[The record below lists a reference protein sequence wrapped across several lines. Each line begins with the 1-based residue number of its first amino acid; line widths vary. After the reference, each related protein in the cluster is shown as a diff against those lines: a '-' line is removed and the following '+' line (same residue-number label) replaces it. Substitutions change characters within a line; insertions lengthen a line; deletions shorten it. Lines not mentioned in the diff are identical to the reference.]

1 MGRITLCASL
11 MRTSL
16 SLAAVSL
23 ALATTPA
30 LAAEVPAPA
39 PAAGAEAPAAD
50 ASVDDGGETIVVN
63 AKTTRSATAIPAA
76 EMQKILPGI
85 SPLKAIQS
93 LPGVL
98 YVTADPWGNN
108 EQNAQMFVHG
118 FSAQQLGYTMDGV
131 PLGDQNYGNY
141 NGLSPSR
148 ALISENTG
156 RTVVATGAGE
166 LGVASISNLGGA
178 VEITSRDPSN
188 ERGLEMNHTAGS
200 YGTARTFVRVDSGE
214 FGNGNKLFLSGSRQR
229 ARAWDF
235 AGVQGGYQANGKFI
249 HEDSHGKLT
258 AYFAYSDKIEPNED
272 ATTIYTNPTN
282 AVQAYAPYTRPFTY
296 PSLSAALNYLDASGA
311 VPAVAANNYRNYYS
325 DAQRTDYLGYIKYDV
340 NLSKA
345 VKWSNQF
352 YIHHNDGVG
361 VVAGPITVAGLPS
374 LFAKYFPGQDL
385 KTVFGGSGYA
395 IRTTEYMIHREGI
408 ISDLNI
414 DAGDHQIEAG
424 VWFHH
429 NESSAYRRWYPM
441 NVNTPDAYSPYI
453 RPSGYL
459 ITQYAVEMRTDNLQL
474 HIQDAW
480 RVNSRLNVEAGIK
493 TSAQFANGLFT
504 VQEINTP
511 RPSGRINS
519 TNWFLPSLGANYDLN
534 GSEKVYFNI
543 QKNLRQFQAYGAGG
557 SADPWSTGSQ
567 AAFDYIKSNVR
578 PETAWVYEVGLRS
591 HRNFTGLLSS
601 IDAQINYYHVD
612 FSNRLLALST
622 SGTINTINPSTTAL
636 FNVGGVSTNGVDAAI
651 TLGFGQHV
659 KLYNALSY
667 NSSKYSSDYSTLT
680 GAATGTQIGGFATVA
695 GVVPTGGKQIPG
707 SPNWMNKTM
716 LTVNYAGAEVQLIG
730 DYIGRR
736 YATYTNDAS
745 IPSLFLAS
753 ARIAY
758 QLPAALVHA
767 KKAEL
772 SLNVTNL
779 FDKKGWLQVA
789 SFNNAGSYAA
799 YPVAPRQFFVT
810 LAVGL

>member
-1 MGRITLCASL
+1 MVRNMLRA
-11 MRTSL
+11 SL
-16 SLAAVSL
+16 SLGAMTLVL
-23 ALATTPA
+23 AGAPVR
-30 LAAEVPAPA
+30 AEEAET
-39 PAAGAEAPAAD
+39 PAAGAE
-50 ASVDDGGETIVVN
+50 TIVVT
-63 AKTTRSATAIPAA
+63 AKATRSTGTVSAVEI
-76 EMQKILPGI
+76 QKLLPGI

-108 EQNAQMFVHG
+108 EQNAQMYVHG
-118 FSAQQLGYTMDGV
+118 FSALQLGYTLDGI

-166 LGVASISNLGGA
+166 LGVASCSNLGGA
-178 VEITSRDPSN
+178 VQVFSRDPSAQ
-188 ERGLEMNHTAGS
+188 RGVEVNHTGGS
-200 YGTARTFVRVDSGE
+200 YGTARTFVRVDTGE
-214 FGNGNKLFLSGSRQR
+214 FGNGNKLYLSGSRQR

-235 AGVQGGYQANGKFI
+235 AGVQGGYQANGKFV

-258 AYFAYSDKIEPNED
+258 AYFAYSDKTEPNED
-272 ATTIYTNPTN
+272 ATTIYANPTT
-282 AVQAYAPYTRPFTY
+282 AVQAYAPSTRPFTY
-296 PSLSAALNYLDASGA
+296 PSFSAAQSYLDANGA

-325 DAQRTDYLGYIKYDV
+325 DAQRTDYLGYLKYEV
-340 NLSKA
+340 NLSKG
-345 VKWSNQF
+345 VRWDNQF
-352 YIHHNDGVG
+352 YIHHNDGEG

-385 KTVFGGSGYA
+385 KAVFGGSGYA
-395 IRTTEYMIHREGI
+395 IRTTEYLIHREGVL
-408 ISDLNI
+408 STLHI
-414 DAGDHQIEAG
+414 DAGDHKIEAG
-424 VWFHH
+424 VWYHH
-429 NESSAYRRWYPM
+429 NESSAYRRWYGL

-453 RPSGYL
+453 RPSNPL
-459 ITQYAVEMRTDNLQL
+459 ITQYAVEMRADTLQT

-480 RVNSRLNVEAGIK
+480 AVNPRLNVEYGFK

-504 VQEINTP
+504 VQEINNP

-519 TNWFLPSLGANYDLN
+519 PNWFLPSVGANYDLN

-567 AAFDYIKSNVR
+567 AAFDYIKANVR
-578 PETAWVYEVGLRS
+578 PETAWVYEVGVRS
-591 HRNFTGLLSS
+591 HRNFTGLLSGL
-601 IDAQINYYHVD
+601 DAQLNYYHVD

-622 SGTINTINPSTTAL
+622 SGAINSINASTTAL
-636 FNVGGVSTNGVDAAI
+636 FNVGNVATNGVDASIA
-651 TLGFGQHV
+651 LRFGQHV
-659 KLYNALSY
+659 TISNALSY
-667 NSSKYSSDYSTLT
+667 NSSKYSSDYSTVT
-680 GAATGTQIGGFATVA
+680 GSATGTQIGGYATVA
-695 GVVPTGGKQIPG
+695 GVVPTGGKQVPG
-707 SPNWMNKTM
+707 SPNWMNKTQ
-716 LTVNYAGAEVQLIG
+716 LTVNYGGAELQLIG

-758 QLPAALVHA
+758 QLPAQLVHA

-772 SLNVTNL
+772 SANITNL
-779 FDKKGWLQVA
+779 FDKQGWLQVS
-789 SFNNAGSYAA
+789 SFNNSASFAA

-810 LAVGL
+810 LALGF

>member
-1 MGRITLCASL
+1 MGRITFHANL
-11 MRTSL
+11 MRSSL

-23 ALATTPA
+23 ALASAPAFAAAPA
-30 LAAEVPAPA
+30 LAAAVPAA
-39 PAAGAEAPAAD
+39 DAEAPAAD
-50 ASVDDGGETIVVN
+50 PGETIVVN
-63 AKTTRSATAIPAA
+63 AKTTRSATAIPAV

-131 PLGDQNYGNY
+131 PLGDQSYGNY

-272 ATTIYTNPTN
+272 ATTIYTNPAN
-282 AVQAYAPYTRPFTY
+282 AVQAYQPYTRPFTY
-296 PSLSAALNYLDASGA
+296 PSLSAALNYLDASGN

-408 ISDLNI
+408 ISNLNI
-414 DAGDHQIEAG
+414 DAGDHRIEAG

-441 NVNTPDAYSPYI
+441 NVNTPDSYSPYI

-480 RVNSRLNVEAGIK
+480 RVNDRLNVEAGIK
-493 TSAQFANGLFT
+493 TSAQFANGIFT
-504 VQEINTP
+504 VQEINNP

-622 SGTINTINPSTTAL
+622 SGAINTINPSTTAL
-636 FNVGGVSTNGVDAAI
+636 FNVGSVTTNGVDAAI

-667 NSSKYSSDYSTLT
+667 NSSKYSSDYSTVT

-716 LTVNYAGAEVQLIG
+716 LTANYAGAEVQLIG

-758 QLPAALVHA
+758 QLPAGLVHA

-779 FDKKGWLQVA
+779 FDKKGWLQVS